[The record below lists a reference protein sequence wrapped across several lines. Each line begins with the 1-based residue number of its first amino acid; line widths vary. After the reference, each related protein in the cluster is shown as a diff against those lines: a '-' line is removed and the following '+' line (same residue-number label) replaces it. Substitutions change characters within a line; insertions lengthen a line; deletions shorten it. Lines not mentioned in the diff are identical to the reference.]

1 MNDLQE
7 LTSTELIQYLQEKES
22 VALFVYTPM
31 CGTCKL
37 AARMLGIMQEALPT
51 VPLYQININTAP
63 ALAEQWQVTSVP
75 ALLIFQR
82 NELVAR
88 HYAIQSVGFLYDVLK
103 PLA

>member
-1 MNDLQE
+1 MQE
-7 LTSTELIQYLQEKES
+7 LSSIELIQYLQEKES

-37 AARMLGIMQEALPT
+37 AARMLGIIQEALPA
-51 VPLYQININTAP
+51 VPLYQLNVNTTP

>member
-1 MNDLQE
+1 MQE
-7 LTSTELIQYLQEKES
+7 LSSIELNQYLQEKES

-37 AARMLGIMQEALPT
+37 AARMLGIMQETLPT

-63 ALAEQWQVTSVP
+63 ILAEQWQVTSVP
-75 ALLIFQR
+75 ALLIFYKNQ
-82 NELVAR
+82 LLDR